1 MQLRRLVPE
10 AEGYTSMESPGRG
23 TVMNLEEKREL
34 RLQISQMLADAG
46 LNQGTLK
53 EMVID
58 TINAK
63 VDRAVDQCFNRLNAE
78 TSSGNFVSEYVHKLI
93 NQTLWTERAIKDA
106 VFDAI
111 KNKVVRVVLTDCEF
125 ERGQDA

>member
-1 MQLRRLVPE
+1 MVRT
-10 AEGYTSMESPGRG
+10 AE
-23 TVMNLEEKREL
+23 TVEGDRMNFEEKREL

-53 EMVID
+53 EIVID

-63 VDRAVDQCFNRLNAE
+63 VDRAVDQCFKRLNAE
-78 TSSGNFVSEYVHKLI
+78 TSSGDFISSYVHKQI
-93 NQTLWTERAIKDA
+93 NHIFWTERAIKDA
-106 VFDAI
+106 VLDAI

-125 ERGQDA
+125 ERGTR

>member
-1 MQLRRLVPE
+1 
-10 AEGYTSMESPGRG
+10 
-23 TVMNLEEKREL
+23 MNFEEKREL

-63 VDRAVDQCFNRLNAE
+63 VDRAVDQCFKRLNAE
-78 TSSGNFVSEYVHKLI
+78 TSSGDFVSEYVHRQI
-93 NQTLWTERAIKDA
+93 NRTFWAERAIKDA

-111 KNKVVRVVLTDCEF
+111 KNKVVRVVLTDCELPTPYR
-125 ERGQDA
+125 EGGQE

>member
-1 MQLRRLVPE
+1 MD
-10 AEGYTSMESPGRG
+10 ADSGGRG
-23 TVMNLEEKREL
+23 IGMNLEEKREL

-46 LNQGTLK
+46 LNQGMLK
-53 EMVID
+53 EIVID

-63 VDRAVDQCFNRLNAE
+63 ADRAVDQCFKRLNAE
-78 TSSGNFVSEYVHKLI
+78 TSSGDFIGSYVRTQINNNF
-93 NQTLWTERAIKDA
+93 WTERAIRNA
-106 VFDAI
+106 VLEAI

>member
-1 MQLRRLVPE
+1 
-10 AEGYTSMESPGRG
+10 
-23 TVMNLEEKREL
+23 MNLEEKREL

-53 EMVID
+53 EMVVN

-63 VDRAVDQCFNRLNAE
+63 VDRAVDQCFKRLNAE
-78 TSSGNFVSEYVHKLI
+78 TSSGDFVSEYVNRQI
-93 NQTLWTERAIKDA
+93 NHTFWTERAIRDA

-111 KNKVVRVVLTDCEF
+111 KNKVVRVVLTDCELLTPYR
-125 ERGQDA
+125 EGGHNA

>member
-1 MQLRRLVPE
+1 
-10 AEGYTSMESPGRG
+10 
-23 TVMNLEEKREL
+23 MNLEEKREL

-63 VDRAVDQCFNRLNAE
+63 VDRAVDQCFKRLNAE
-78 TSSGNFVSEYVHKLI
+78 TSSGDFVSEYVRKQI
-93 NQTLWTERAIKDA
+93 NHAFWTERAIRDA

-111 KNKVVRVVLTDCEF
+111 KNKIVRVVLTDCELLTPYR
-125 ERGQDA
+125 ERGQDNS

>member
-1 MQLRRLVPE
+1 
-10 AEGYTSMESPGRG
+10 
-23 TVMNLEEKREL
+23 MNLEEKREL

-63 VDRAVDQCFNRLNAE
+63 VDRAVHQCFKRLNAE
-78 TSSGNFVSEYVHKLI
+78 TSSGDFISSYVRTQI
-93 NQTLWTERAIKDA
+93 NHTFLTERAIKDA
-106 VFDAI
+106 VLDAI

-125 ERGQDA
+125 ERGQDGKD

>member
-1 MQLRRLVPE
+1 
-10 AEGYTSMESPGRG
+10 
-23 TVMNLEEKREL
+23 MNLEEKREL

-63 VDRAVDQCFNRLNAE
+63 VDRAVDQCFKRLNAE
-78 TSSGNFVSEYVHKLI
+78 TSSGDFISSYVHTQI
-93 NQTLWTERAIKDA
+93 HAFWTERVIKDA
-106 VFDAI
+106 VLDAI

-125 ERGQDA
+125 ERGQDV